1 MNADEQL
8 AINELMH
15 MARVYMAR
23 GDIEKAQ
30 KMIALAE
37 DMQER
42 LKDHERENTDDDRKQ
57 A

>member
-23 GDIEKAQ
+23 GDMDKAQ
-30 KMIALAE
+30 KILALVESMQVLMKKQKSE
-37 DMQER
+37 DR
-42 LKDHERENTDDDRKQ
+42 DDRKQ

>member
-1 MNADEQL
+1 MNPDEQL

-23 GDIEKAQ
+23 GDMEKAQ
-30 KMIALAE
+30 KILALAE

-42 LKDHERENTDDDRKQ
+42 LRNEDGEENGDRRQ